1 MRKHYRFPPLTVC
14 RCGCPR
20 SLWVEERGTCHSLWL
35 VHVWFLIAVWLSLSL
50 FLVSCHWEWRG
61 WRGDVGFGW
70 LFPEHPSSMLLAP
83 TAVWLPPFAVEVST
97 RSRARTR
104 HARAHRL
111 IGVLERM
118 PRTTPPSHSHRESGC
133 SFSTYN
139 PVRPPCKSARMQS
152 RAPPPV
158 ARRGT
163 PSREGGLLTP
173 PRSRGG
179 LPPRSSADQSAAT
192 LWPGNG
198 LGRSGVAAPTA
209 THYCQPLSRQPLRRP
224 AQPTKPMPSLDIVRR
239 RSPEPLLRTR
249 RQLRGHCRWG
259 ARPRPSPMPPGHL
272 SHPHDS
278 EKSPPGTGVPSSH
291 LPTPSPPPPPYI
303 VVLPPR
309 LWGGTP
315 VPFPP
320 PFPAAAATTTA
331 NAAPVSR
338 LLLGHQCLKA
348 AALGRNPTHPPL
360 NGSQLGADPRH
371 RAVDAAAV
379 GKERR
384 PTGTEGAQL
393 CVHASEGRR
402 RVTGGSSN
410 AIATRGRG
418 GSGRVGGGKVSG
430 DEA

>member
-272 SHPHDS
+272 SH
-278 EKSPPGTGVPSSH
+278 
-291 LPTPSPPPPPYI
+291 
-303 VVLPPR
+303 
-309 LWGGTP
+309 
-315 VPFPP
+315 
-320 PFPAAAATTTA
+320 
-331 NAAPVSR
+331 
-338 LLLGHQCLKA
+338 QCLKA

>member
-291 LPTPSPPPPPYI
+291 LPPPSPPPPPHTSSSSPRASGEE
-303 VVLPPR
+303 LPCLSRP
-309 LWGGTP
+309 P
-315 VPFPP
+315 SPP
-320 PFPAAAATTTA
+320 PPPPPPPTPPPSAASSWATSASKRRLSAAIRRTRPSTAASLVPTPATAPSTRRPSARRDARRARRVPSSASTRRRAAAA
-331 NAAPVSR
+331 SR
-338 LLLGHQCLKA
+338 A
-348 AALGRNPTHPPL
+348 AAAMPSR
-360 NGSQLGADPRH
+360 R
-371 RAVDAAAV
+371 AAAAA
-379 GKERR
+379 R
-384 PTGTEGAQL
+384 A
-393 CVHASEGRR
+393 AS
-402 RVTGGSSN
+402 
-410 AIATRGRG
+410 AAA
-418 GSGRVGGGKVSG
+418 K
-430 DEA
+430 

>member
-291 LPTPSPPPPPYI
+291 LPTPSPPPRQPPPPGPP
-303 VVLPPR
+303 VPQSGGSRPQSDAPAPQRQPAWCRPPPPR
-309 LWGGTP
+309 
-315 VPFPP
+315 
-320 PFPAAAATTTA
+320 
-331 NAAPVSR
+331 
-338 LLLGHQCLKA
+338 
-348 AALGRNPTHPPL
+348 
-360 NGSQLGADPRH
+360 
-371 RAVDAAAV
+371 
-379 GKERR
+379 RR
-384 PTGTEGAQL
+384 RG
-393 CVHASEGRR
+393 GRR
-402 RVTGGSSN
+402 QGETPDGHGGCP
-410 AIATRGRG
+410 ALRP
-418 GSGRVGGGKVSG
+418 RVGGPPPRHGRQQQCHRDARPRRLGPRRRRQS
-430 DEA
+430 ERR

>member
-259 ARPRPSPMPPGHL
+259 AR
-272 SHPHDS
+272 
-278 EKSPPGTGVPSSH
+278 T
-291 LPTPSPPPPPYI
+291 
-303 VVLPPR
+303 
-309 LWGGTP
+309 
-315 VPFPP
+315 
-320 PFPAAAATTTA
+320 
-331 NAAPVSR
+331 
-338 LLLGHQCLKA
+338 
-348 AALGRNPTHPPL
+348 
-360 NGSQLGADPRH
+360 
-371 RAVDAAAV
+371 
-379 GKERR
+379 
-384 PTGTEGAQL
+384 
-393 CVHASEGRR
+393 
-402 RVTGGSSN
+402 
-410 AIATRGRG
+410 
-418 GSGRVGGGKVSG
+418 RVGSTAVV
-430 DEA
+430 

>member
-20 SLWVEERGTCHSLWL
+20 SLWVEERGSCHSLWL

-97 RSRARTR
+97 RTRARTP

-163 PSREGGLLTP
+163 PSRVGGLLTP
-173 PRSRGG
+173 PGHGEGCHREAAQTNRPLRYGQATASAVAG
-179 LPPRSSADQSAAT
+179 LPP
-192 LWPGNG
+192 L
-198 LGRSGVAAPTA
+198 
-209 THYCQPLSRQPLRRP
+209 
-224 AQPTKPMPSLDIVRR
+224 
-239 RSPEPLLRTR
+239 
-249 RQLRGHCRWG
+249 
-259 ARPRPSPMPPGHL
+259 
-272 SHPHDS
+272 
-278 EKSPPGTGVPSSH
+278 
-291 LPTPSPPPPPYI
+291 PPP
-303 VVLPPR
+303 
-309 LWGGTP
+309 
-315 VPFPP
+315 
-320 PFPAAAATTTA
+320 TTA
-331 NAAPVSR
+331 NPFRGNHCGVRRSQPSR
-338 LLLGHQCLKA
+338 CRHSISYDGGHPSRC
-348 AALGRNPTHPPL
+348 
-360 NGSQLGADPRH
+360 
-371 RAVDAAAV
+371 
-379 GKERR
+379 
-384 PTGTEGAQL
+384 
-393 CVHASEGRR
+393 
-402 RVTGGSSN
+402 
-410 AIATRGRG
+410 
-418 GSGRVGGGKVSG
+418 
-430 DEA
+430 